1 MTSSSPAPSPTAAPV
16 TALRCAD
23 AAAVRGDP
31 VGGTAP
37 PARRWLLLEHS
48 GPWPVDAVAGSGL
61 DPAVLGPLQ
70 AAAARTATR
79 ILLIRRPGRSAAS
92 TERTWLLT
100 GPSLGTV
107 EGRWSSD
114 SDLLVALAAL
124 EEPDPRPSSSA
135 PAAVLL
141 VCAHGVH
148 DTCCAVRGRPV
159 AAALAATYP
168 GQVWECSHV
177 GGDRFAP
184 NVVVLPDGYYY
195 GGLTATSAV
204 VTVAEHL
211 AGRVQTQHLRGMSR
225 FSPVLQVAVVA
236 AHAAFGPLAA
246 GEVVVTASRREGVS
260 GSPGARTLVDLRVA
274 RRPGAVRAEVRAVS
288 RPPALLTCRAARET
302 TATEYRVEKLTELAD
317 PLRLQG

>member
-1 MTSSSPAPSPTAAPV
+1 MTSSTAPVPTTAPWSPVAPV

-31 VGGTAP
+31 VVGTAP
-37 PARRWLLLEHS
+37 PARRWLLLEHP

-61 DPAVLGPLQ
+61 DPAVLNPLR
-70 AAAARTATR
+70 ASAARTGTR
-79 ILLIRRPGRSAAS
+79 ILMIRRPGRRPTAP
-92 TERTWLLT
+92 ERTWLLT

-107 EGRWSSD
+107 EGRWRSD
-114 SDLLVALAAL
+114 SDLLAALAAL
-124 EEPDPRPSSSA
+124 EDPDRGRGGSPTSA
-135 PAAVLL
+135 TVLL

-195 GGLTATSAV
+195 GGLTPGSAV
-204 VTVAEHL
+204 DTVAEHL
-211 AGRVQTQHLRGMSR
+211 AGRVQAEHLRGMSR
-225 FSPVLQVAVVA
+225 YSPAEQVAVVA
-236 AHAAFGPLAA
+236 AHAAYGPLAA
-246 GEVVVTASRREGVS
+246 GEVVVTASRQES
-260 GSPGARTLVDLRVA
+260 HPGSPGARTLVDLSVA
-274 RRPGAVRAEVRAVS
+274 RRPGAVQAEVLTVP
-288 RPPALLTCRAARET
+288 RPPARLTCRAARET
-302 TATEYRVEKLTELAD
+302 TAMGYSVERLAERAD
-317 PLRLQG
+317 